1 MHSWQYDEIVFSDP
15 FQSFLTLLTAHPPT
29 PLPKSTKKPVP
40 FHTSNPA
47 SLQETRRA
55 GVPEFTG
62 EMEKEE
68 LERLEEA
75 RGKIIKEQEKW
86 RCILIER
93 EKELERL
100 QKLVGS

>member
-1 MHSWQYDEIVFSDP
+1 M
-15 FQSFLTLLTAHPPT
+15 
-29 PLPKSTKKPVP
+29 
-40 FHTSNPA
+40 
-47 SLQETRRA
+47 
-55 GVPEFTG
+55 PEFTG